1 MKKQLALVIT
11 LLLVFIVSVPA
22 LAVTFDLS
30 PFENNANYEVEFDE
44 MDDTGEIALVDGGV
58 IFGKTEEDD
67 EGFLMGDFD
76 IKIIE
81 DFPPVIRVTL
91 LYMGE
96 DWIFT
101 DKVIIKPADTRYTFE
116 VNCDTDI
123 EDGEIF
129 EMATLVL
136 TDESIQMLQ
145 DIVDNNLSEVKCRL
159 DGSERDVDFNLSFNV
174 EKLRIFLDDYRAS
187 GSLNNSFAA
196 IREAYPCKIK

>member
-11 LLLVFIVSVPA
+11 LLLVFIVSAPA

-159 DGSERDVDFNLSFNV
+159 DGSERDVDCNLSFNV

>member
-174 EKLRIFLDDYRAS
+174 EKLRIFPDDYRAS